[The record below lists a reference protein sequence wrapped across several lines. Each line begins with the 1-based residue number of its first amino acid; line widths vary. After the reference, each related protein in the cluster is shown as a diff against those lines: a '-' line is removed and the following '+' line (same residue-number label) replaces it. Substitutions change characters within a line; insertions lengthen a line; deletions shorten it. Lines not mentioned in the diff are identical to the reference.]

1 MTYEIRDNKIY
12 KIYTDR
18 RPLRLGF
25 VENGRYVAR
34 PCIKQDVFNRLVVPH
49 LPKL

>member
-12 KIYTDR
+12 KTFTDR
-18 RPLRLGF
+18 RPVLLGF
-25 VENGRYVAR
+25 VDGGRYVAR
-34 PCIKQDVFNRLVVPH
+34 PIIKQDVFNRLVVPH